1 MLNTLP
7 DMFFERI
14 KYMNSDKNIFY
25 TKINDEYIPYKLNEF
40 LKDIYKVIIFLR
52 SAGIDKGDRIS
63 IISENRT
70 EWAAVDFACI
80 FMNVITV
87 PVYTS
92 LSGPQTEYI
101 LKDSISKIC
110 FVSNSFQLEKLL
122 SQKVNLPDLKD
133 IVVFNEIDTEKFQSG
148 EVKNFQDI
156 INSNIN
162 TSEKEIIEYL
172 ASLSLH
178 LKNRDLVTII
188 YTSGTTGI
196 PKGVMLSHKN
206 LSSNIQSCREV
217 LTIDESDRFLSYLPY
232 SHAYERVAGYYLAF
246 FSGAEIYY
254 AQSID
259 TLSVQL
265 KEVKPTI
272 VITVP
277 RLLDKIYNR
286 LMKSSESMESA
297 LQKKIF
303 LWAVETAKSKNAN
316 KSSLKWKIADK
327 LVYKKI
333 RDRTGNCIR
342 FFASGGGALNKNIG
356 EFFDNVGIMILE
368 GYGLTET
375 SPVIS
380 VNHPDHNKYGT
391 VGKPLNGVQIRLT
404 AENEIIVKGDLVM
417 EGYYKDESST
427 SEVIQNGW
435 LFTGDIGEIDSEGFL
450 KITDRKKALFKSSG
464 GKYISPTQ
472 IEEIVSHLPFI
483 ENLVVIGNERM
494 YVTALISPEKTELT
508 EFAGKKGVTFNSY
521 AELLKDEKLIKLIQK
536 EIDTVQKEL
545 SNYERIRKFTFIE
558 KPFSIESGE
567 LTPTMKVKRNF
578 VSKLYEKEIN
588 EMYVNAD

>member
-1 MLNTLP
+1 MLNTLA
-7 DMFFERI
+7 DLFFNRI
-14 KYMNSDKNIFY
+14 KNMDYGKNIFY
-25 TKINDEYIPYKLNEF
+25 TKVNDEYIPYKLNEF
-40 LKDIYKVIIFLR
+40 LKDIYKVIIYFR
-52 SAGIDKGDRIS
+52 SAGIEKGDRIS

-92 LSGPQTEYI
+92 LSGQQTEYI
-101 LKDSISKIC
+101 LKDSASKIC

-122 SQKVNLPDLKD
+122 MQKANLPDLKE
-133 IVVFNEIDTEKFQSG
+133 IVVFNEIDPQKYQSAG
-148 EVKNFQDI
+148 IKKFQDI

-162 TSEKEIIEYL
+162 TSETEIIEYL
-172 ASLSLH
+172 SSVSSH
-178 LKNRDLVTII
+178 IKNRDLVTII

-206 LSSNIQSCREV
+206 LSSNIQSCKEV

-246 FSGAEIYY
+246 FSGAEIYF

-286 LMKSSESMESA
+286 LMKSSETMNST
-297 LQKKIF
+297 LQKNIF
-303 LWAVETAKSKNAN
+303 LWAVNLAKSKNAN
-316 KSSLKWKIADK
+316 RNSLKWKLADN
-327 LVYKKI
+327 LVFKKI

-342 FFASGGGALNKNIG
+342 FFVSGGGALNKNTG

-391 VGKPLNGVQIRLT
+391 VGKPINGVEVRLT

-417 EGYYKDESST
+417 EGYYKDEAST
-427 SEVIQNGW
+427 SDVIQNRW
-435 LFTGDIGEIDSEGFL
+435 LFTGDIGEIDSDGFL

-472 IEEIVSHLPFI
+472 IEEIVSHLPYI
-483 ENLVVIGNERM
+483 ENLIVIGNERM
-494 YVTALISPEKTELT
+494 YVTALISPEKSELT
-508 EFAGKKGVTFNSY
+508 AFAGKNGITFNSY
-521 AELLKDEKLIKLIQK
+521 SELLNDKKLIKLIQK
-536 EIDTVQKEL
+536 EIDSAQKEL
-545 SNYERIRKFTFIE
+545 SNYERIRKFKLIE
-558 KPFSIESGE
+558 KPFTIETGE

-578 VSKLYEKEIN
+578 VSKLYEKEIE